1 MKKVFIA
8 MAATLAFTAG
18 SVVAQEQAGGSSSN
32 AFGEVNATTIAAGVV
47 GVAVAAAIVSNAR
60 GTTID
65 IIEPPVECGDDE
77 ELVDG
82 ECQPIEPP
90 VTGTVTATATATPIT
105 TITVTSTGG

>member
-18 SVVAQEQAGGSSSN
+18 SVAAQDQAGGSAAG
-32 AFGEVNATTIAAGVV
+32 AFGDVKTEHVVAGVV
-47 GVAVAAAIVSNAR
+47 GVAVAAAIISNSR
-60 GTTID
+60 STSID
-65 IIEPPVECGDDE
+65 DGGGEDCGPGE

-90 VTGTVTATATATPIT
+90 VTGTVTGTGTGTM
-105 TITVTSTGG
+105 TVTTTGG